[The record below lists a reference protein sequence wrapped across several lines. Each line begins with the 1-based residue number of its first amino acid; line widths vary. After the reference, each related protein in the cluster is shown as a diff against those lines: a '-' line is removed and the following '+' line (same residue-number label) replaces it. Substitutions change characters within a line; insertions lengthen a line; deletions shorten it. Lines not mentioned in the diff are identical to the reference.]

1 MLQIKEAYLNSV
13 NLGGG
18 LVHVISF
25 AWIMPN
31 DGVYRREETKYFAT
45 AVTTCFESH
54 WPNST
59 VGSYQFIWSET
70 KILNIGEDPKN
81 SRTRL
86 GNRKGLQV
94 CCSKTAVSLILHSQ
108 VFLKLSAVS
117 KAICERRWG
126 VSCLADTNLKKNL
139 QHKPFVPVWLCWY
152 SNCNMYPSGLLLTC

>member
-1 MLQIKEAYLNSV
+1 MGDLCTWLALPESCPMMVFIDGKKQSILQPPSPLVLNPI
-13 NLGGG
+13 G
-18 LVHVISF
+18 LIPLWDHISLS
-25 AWIMPN
+25 
-31 DGVYRREETKYFAT
+31 DLKQRSLTSG
-45 AVTTCFESH
+45 
-54 WPNST
+54 
-59 VGSYQFIWSET
+59 Q
-70 KILNIGEDPKN
+70 DPKN

-152 SNCNMYPSGLLLTC
+152 SNCNMYPSGLVLTC